1 METKQILETIRMVE
15 EENLDIRTITMG
27 ISLLDCID
35 ASTEK
40 TCQNI
45 YNKITSKAKN
55 LVKVGDEIASE
66 FGIPIINKR
75 ISVTPIAIVAS
86 ASGGQ
91 DCVAFARVLD
101 KAAKAVGINFIG
113 GYSALVEKGYQ
124 GADLSLIQSIPEA
137 LAETEFVC
145 SSVNIGS
152 TRAGINMDAVKL
164 MGETIKQ
171 TAEFDRIADF
181 FIFSG
186 DDPHRRCFMI
196 DDTDRS
202 FISDHRR
209 NRLRWY
215 ISWDRDHVQT
225 H

>member
-124 GADLSLIQSIPEA
+124 GADLSLIRSIPEA
-137 LAETEFVC
+137 LAETEICLFFC
-145 SSVNIGS
+145 QYWFDTGRDQYGRCQIDGWNH
-152 TRAGINMDAVKL
+152 
-164 MGETIKQ
+164 Q
-171 TAEFDRIADF
+171 TNR
-181 FIFSG
+181 
-186 DDPHRRCFMI
+186 
-196 DDTDRS
+196 RS
-202 FISDHRR
+202 FKYGLCEVGSLCECGGRQSFHGGSIPRGR
-209 NRLRWY
+209 
-215 ISWDRDHVQT
+215 
-225 H
+225 